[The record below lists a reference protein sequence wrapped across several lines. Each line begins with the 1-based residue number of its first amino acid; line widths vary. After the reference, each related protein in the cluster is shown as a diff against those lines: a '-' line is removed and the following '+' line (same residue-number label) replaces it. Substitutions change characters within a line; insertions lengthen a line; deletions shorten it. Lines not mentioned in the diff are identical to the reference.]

1 MTKRMPA
8 YPPPLPADAA
18 TINPKAASSAS
29 GRPVRVPRS
38 QTKKFRRVTRP
49 ELQSHGI
56 TRVDLQAM
64 PSAEA
69 PSAPAP
75 PPAHDARRVVY
86 GGAAAEEQ
94 DAPRESA
101 RDTAKTEA

>member
-1 MTKRMPA
+1 MTKRMLA

-18 TINPKAASSAS
+18 TINPKAASSAN

-64 PSAEA
+64 PPTEP
-69 PSAPAP
+69 PSPPAP
-75 PPAHDARRVVY
+75 PPAHGGRPVVY